1 MFQVL
6 QKKKK
11 KIQFS
16 NLSVLHFNNLR
27 IKLSTSGMLRKYVL
41 NSNGQTLKIG

>member
-6 QKKKK
+6 QKKS
-11 KIQFS
+11 QFS

-27 IKLSTSGMLRKYVL
+27 IKLRTTGMLRKYVL